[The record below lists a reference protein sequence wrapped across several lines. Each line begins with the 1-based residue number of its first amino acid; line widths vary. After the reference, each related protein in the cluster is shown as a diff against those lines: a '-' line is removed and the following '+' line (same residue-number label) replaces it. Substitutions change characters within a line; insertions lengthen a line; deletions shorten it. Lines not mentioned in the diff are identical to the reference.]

1 MEANMKVLV
10 TGGAGFI
17 GSNFLHMFVPRH
29 PEHSFVCLDKLTYA
43 GNPLSLDEIRDAPN
57 FVLEVADV
65 ADAGAVTRIFD
76 QHRPDVVVHFAAETH
91 VDRSILDPTEFV
103 RTNVLGTLQ
112 LLNACKAS
120 WDEASRAG
128 ISRRFHHVST
138 DEVYGS
144 LHDEREDAFTEETRY
159 DPSSPY
165 AASKAA
171 SDHLVRAFHR
181 TYGLP
186 ITITNCSNNYGPRQ
200 APEKL
205 IPLTVLNA
213 LDGQELPV
221 YGTGGNRRDWL
232 YVEDHCEAVWAVVER
247 GASGVT
253 YNVGGGEEQC
263 NIDLV
268 RTICRLVAE
277 ETGRSL
283 DALLG
288 LIRYVEDRPGHD
300 WRYAVDSSRLRGELG
315 WTPRMD
321 LASGLRQTLRWY
333 LGNPKWVESMRS
345 GEHRHWLQKNYEH
358 RLRLATT
365 GPGSKDGGK
374 EP

>member
-1 MEANMKVLV
+1 
-10 TGGAGFI
+10 
-17 GSNFLHMFVPRH
+17 
-29 PEHSFVCLDKLTYA
+29 
-43 GNPLSLDEIRDAPN
+43 
-57 FVLEVADV
+57 
-65 ADAGAVTRIFD
+65 
-76 QHRPDVVVHFAAETH
+76 VHFAAETH

-120 WDEASRAG
+120 WHEASDKTS
-128 ISRRFHHVST
+128 SRRFHHVST

-221 YGTGGNRRDWL
+221 YGTGSNRRDWL

-247 GASGVT
+247 GVSGVT

-300 WRYAVDSSRLRGELG
+300 WRYAVDSSKLRGELG
-315 WTPRMD
+315 WAPRME

-333 LGNPKWVESMRS
+333 LGNPKWVESMRA
-345 GEHRHWLQKNYEH
+345 GEHRDWLQKNYEH
-358 RLRLATT
+358 RLRLGTT
-365 GPGSKDGGK
+365 GPGKDGRT